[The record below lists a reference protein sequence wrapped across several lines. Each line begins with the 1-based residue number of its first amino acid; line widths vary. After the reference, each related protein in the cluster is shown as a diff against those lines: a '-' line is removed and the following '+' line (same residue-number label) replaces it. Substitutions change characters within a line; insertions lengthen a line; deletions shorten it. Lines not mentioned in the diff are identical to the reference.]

1 MDILGEAA
9 TEEALR
15 RLPGWERTGDLLAHR
30 VEGLVGDP
38 ERPPGLAGLS

>member
-15 RLPGWERTGDLLAHR
+15 RLPGWQRTGDLLAHR
-30 VEGLVGDP
+30 IEGLVGDHGH
-38 ERPPGLAGLS
+38 PPGLAGLS